1 MLTGVFKER
10 QRRHQGGPPVAGSVI
25 LAGART
31 PIGKLSGS
39 LASLSG
45 TDLGGIAIEAALRRA
60 GVPGDGVDYVVMGQV
75 ILAGAGGMP
84 SRQAAAKGGVPMT
97 VPSTTIN
104 KACLSGLNA
113 IHLADQMIRS
123 GEADIVVAG
132 GMESMTN
139 APYLLANGRSGYR
152 YGDGTLHD
160 AILRDA
166 LLCAFEDEQMGAGTE
181 RYAAAEGM
189 PRAPQDEFAA
199 ASHERAARAQ
209 KDGLF
214 DDEITPVSIPQR
226 KGEPLVVSVDEGI
239 RVGTTAEALAKL
251 PAAFA
256 PGGNVTAGNASQLS
270 DGAAAVVVASQA
282 AAERLDATPLA
293 EIVGYGQVAG
303 PDTNLL
309 HQPSRAIQQAL
320 ARADLAVSDVDLFEI
335 NEAFAAV
342 GLASMADLG
351 ITADVCNVNGGAI
364 ALGHP
369 VGMSGARLALTIAL
383 EMRRRGG
390 GLAAAGLCG
399 AAGQGDAILLRVG

>member
-1 MLTGVFKER
+1 
-10 QRRHQGGPPVAGSVI
+10 VAGSVI

-31 PIGKLSGS
+31 PIGKLSGG
-39 LASLSG
+39 LAALSG
-45 TDLGGIAIEAALRRA
+45 TDLGGIAIAAALERA
-60 GVPGDGVDYVVMGQV
+60 GVSGSDVDYVVMGQV
-75 ILAGAGGMP
+75 IMAGAGGMP
-84 SRQAAAKGGVPMT
+84 SRQAAHKGGVPMT

-113 IHLADQMIRS
+113 IHLADLMIQS

-139 APYLLANGRSGYR
+139 APYLLANGRGGYR

-160 AILRDA
+160 AILNDA
-166 LLCAFEDEQMGAGTE
+166 LLCAFENEAMGAGTE
-181 RYAAAEGM
+181 RHAAAEGM
-189 PRAPQDEFAA
+189 LREPQDAFAA

-226 KGEPLVVSVDEGI
+226 RGDPVVVTTDEGV

-251 PAAFA
+251 PAAFTK
-256 PGGNVTAGNASQLS
+256 GGNVTAGNASQLS
-270 DGAAAVVVASQA
+270 DGAAAVIVTSKAV
-282 AAERLDATPLA
+282 AERLGATPLA
-293 EIVGYGQVAG
+293 EIVAFGQVAG

-309 HQPSRAIQQAL
+309 HQPSGAIKQAL
-320 ARADLAVSDVDLFEI
+320 QRAKLAVSDVDLVEI

-351 ITADVCNVNGGAI
+351 ITSDVCNVNGGAI

-369 VGMSGARLALTIAL
+369 VGMSGARLALTLAL
-383 EMRRRGG
+383 ELRRRGG
-390 GLAAAGLCG
+390 GLGAAGLCG
-399 AAGQGDAILLRVG
+399 AAGQGDAMLLRAG

>member
-1 MLTGVFKER
+1 
-10 QRRHQGGPPVAGSVI
+10 VAGSVI
-25 LAGART
+25 LSGART
-31 PIGKLSGS
+31 PIGKLSGT
-39 LASLSG
+39 LASLRG
-45 TDLGGIAIEAALRRA
+45 TDLGGIAIAAALERA
-60 GVPGDGVDYVVMGQV
+60 GVAGTDVDYVVMGQV

-84 SRQAAAKGGVPMT
+84 SRQAAVRGGIPMT
-97 VPSTTIN
+97 VPSVAVN

-113 IHLADQMIRS
+113 IHLADQMIQA

-152 YGDGTLHD
+152 YGNGELLD
-160 AILRDA
+160 AILQDA
-166 LLCAFEDEQMGAGTE
+166 LLCAFEDEAMGAGTE
-181 RYAAAEGM
+181 RHAAAEGM
-189 PRAPQDEFAA
+189 PREPQDEFAA

-226 KGEPLVVSVDEGI
+226 KGDPIVVITDEGV
-239 RVGTTAEALAKL
+239 RVGTTAESLAKL

-256 PGGNVTAGNASQLS
+256 KGGNVTAGNASQLS
-270 DGAAAVVVASQA
+270 DGGAAVVVASRA
-282 AAERLDATPLA
+282 VAERLGATPLA

-309 HQPSRAIQQAL
+309 HQPSRAIQRAL
-320 ARADLAVSDVDLFEI
+320 ERAGLAVGDVDLFEI

-351 ITADVCNVNGGAI
+351 ITPDICNVNGGAI

-369 VGMSGARLALTIAL
+369 VGMSGARLALTLAL
-383 EMRRRGG
+383 ELRRRGG
-390 GLAAAGLCG
+390 GLGAAGLCG
-399 AAGQGDAILLRVG
+399 AAGQGDAMLLRVA